1 MEDVKLRELHIELP
15 NHWAIDGE
23 SVWGLNMGGDIFEIK
38 NVPCYAYDLNMGDRV
53 LATIRPPDLIPR
65 VHKVVA
71 KSGHRTLRA
80 LLNENVDLGE
90 WKKLIGRLSDYGAVQ
105 IQVSERFF
113 AFDIQPKGDYD
124 SLYLKLEE
132 LEEEGILQY
141 ETCEARKEGSF
152 DDLPNDPLDEQS
164 GESG

>member
-1 MEDVKLRELHIELP
+1 MDDIKPTELHIELP

-23 SVWGLNMGGDIFEIK
+23 SVWGLNMGGEIFEIK
-38 NVPCYAYDLNMGDRV
+38 NVPCYAYDLNMSDRV

-90 WKKLIGRLSDYGAVQ
+90 WKKLIARLSDYGAVQ

-124 SLYLKLEE
+124 SLYLKLED
-132 LEEEGILQY
+132 LEEQGILQY

-152 DDLPNDPLDEQS
+152 DDLPNDQS
-164 GESG
+164 GEGG